1 MREDLTPEQ
10 RRSIEELVREKGER
24 CGLCGNSDL
33 RCGKDAAPY
42 LGGGYSVQLRC
53 TNGRAGV
60 HDGGIGLIWGYS
72 ITSDEAR
79 RVGLG

>member
-1 MREDLTPEQ
+1 MRQDLTPEQ
-10 RRSIEELVREKGER
+10 RRSIEGLVREKGER

-42 LGGGYSVQLRC
+42 LGDGYSVQLRC

-60 HDGGIGLIWGYS
+60 HAGGIGLIWGYL

>member
-1 MREDLTPEQ
+1 MRQDLTPEQ
-10 RRSIEELVREKGER
+10 RRSIEGLVPQKGER

-33 RCGKDAAPY
+33 RCGKDAAAY
-42 LGGGYSVQLRC
+42 LGGYSVQLRC
-53 TNGRAGV
+53 INGRAGV

>member
-10 RRSIEELVREKGER
+10 RRSVEELVREKGER

-42 LGGGYSVQLRC
+42 LGDGYSVQLRC

-60 HDGGIGLIWGYS
+60 HAGGIGLIWGYL

>member
-1 MREDLTPEQ
+1 MRQDLTPEQ
-10 RRSIEELVREKGER
+10 RRSIEGLVLEKGER

>member
-24 CGLCGNSDL
+24 CGLCGNIDL
-33 RCGKDAAPY
+33 RCGKAAAEV
-42 LGGGYSVQLRC
+42 GGGYSVQLRC
-53 TNGRAGV
+53 TNGKAGV
-60 HDGGIGLIWGYS
+60 HDGGIGLIWGYT

>member
-10 RRSIEELVREKGER
+10 RRSLEGLVREKGER

-33 RCGKDAAPY
+33 RCGKDAAEV
-42 LGGGYSVQLRC
+42 GGGYSVQLRC
-53 TNGRAGV
+53 TNGKAGV
-60 HDGGIGLIWGYS
+60 HDGGIGLIWGYT